1 MTECNRF
8 FLVESGNRSYLLEV
22 EPMTTLD
29 LAWASQKYQWPTIP
43 LALHGDVYKKDGSVV
58 TITDDNR
65 ESKIF
70 VKE

>member
-1 MTECNRF
+1 MCRRKEMRMTECNRF

-29 LAWASQKYQWPTIP
+29 LAWFTP
-43 LALHGDVYKKDGSVV
+43 GSVV

>member
-1 MTECNRF
+1 MCRRKEMRMTECNRF

-29 LAWASQKYQWPTIP
+29 LAWTSQKCWFTP
-43 LALHGDVYKKDGSVV
+43 GSVV